1 MAGQI
6 YIKVGS
12 NWKQAD
18 NYYVN
23 VNGTWRTGSEIEVN
37 VAGTWGGGAAPSS
50 SGLPTRAQILGF
62 DLIEF
67 STPIPFIIDSKAAVN
82 SYGFDIIE
90 FAAPIKGGR
99 SG

>member
-12 NWKQAD
+12 DWKEAD

-23 VNGTWRTGSEIEVN
+23 VNGVWKTGTEIEVN
-37 VAGTWGGGAAPSS
+37 ASGTWSGGAAPSS
-50 SGLPTRAQILGF
+50 SGLPTRAEILGF
-62 DLIEF
+62 DLLEF
-67 STPIPFIIDSKAAVN
+67 AVYIPFVIDSKAGVN
-82 SYGFDIIE
+82 SYSFDILE
-90 FAAPIKGGR
+90 FAAPVKAGR

>member
-23 VNGTWRTGSEIEVN
+23 VNGTWKTGSEIEVN
-37 VAGTWGGGAAPSS
+37 VSGTWNGGAAPSS
-50 SGLPTRAQILGF
+50 PGLPTRIEILGF
-62 DLIEF
+62 DLLEF
-67 STPIPFIIDSKAAVN
+67 ATPLPFIIDSKAAVN
-82 SYGFDIIE
+82 SYGFDILE
-90 FAAPIKGGR
+90 FATPIKGGR
-99 SG
+99 SA